1 MLQQLFQMFSDAVL
15 SQLDN
20 YDVKDK
26 PEFKPASRVRRDS
39 EGRSARERSFEWFD
53 EGCRPSQLPD
63 LGVKPRT
70 LYRYFQSWKHLER
83 DLDLRLR
90 TRLLRHV
97 PGIEAII
104 AREMKVPEEEVRTA
118 LRSRNFP
125 AAIRRAIVH
134 ELEAELD
141 ALEAGELTDSGRA
154 WALLVHCPPPHDER
168 LRERLLEVI

>member
-97 PGIEAII
+97 PGIEANYRTGNEGSRGRGTDGAAEPELPRRDTSSDRTR
-104 AREMKVPEEEVRTA
+104 AR
-118 LRSRNFP
+118 
-125 AAIRRAIVH
+125 
-134 ELEAELD
+134 
-141 ALEAGELTDSGRA
+141 G
-154 WALLVHCPPPHDER
+154 
-168 LRERLLEVI
+168 